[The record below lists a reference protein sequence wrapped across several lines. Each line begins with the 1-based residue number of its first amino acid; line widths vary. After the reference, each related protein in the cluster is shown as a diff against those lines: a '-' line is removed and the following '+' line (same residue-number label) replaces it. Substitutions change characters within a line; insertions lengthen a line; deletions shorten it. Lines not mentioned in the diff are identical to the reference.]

1 MVKKTI
7 NHDLIN
13 FSDIPVLKCDNT
25 GAVKL
30 SKNPEFHKRTKH
42 IDTRYFWIREKQI
55 DGDLK
60 IEHIAGEN
68 QVADIMTKSMPKP
81 RFQRL
86 RLLLGLRN
94 IEA

>member
-1 MVKKTI
+1 M
-7 NHDLIN
+7 
-13 FSDIPVLKCDNT
+13 LKCDNT

-42 IDTRYFWIREKQI
+42 IDTRYFWIREKQTE
-55 DGDLK
+55 GDLK

-81 RFQRL
+81 RFQKL
-86 RLLLGLRN
+86 RLLLGLRDTK
-94 IEA
+94 